1 MQRSENPGVNM
12 HILDWIVL
20 IITLLGIIVYGI
32 YKSTGSRN
40 MGDYFL
46 GNRSMP
52 WYVVMFSVITTQASA
67 ITFISAPGQAFTDGM
82 RFVQFYF
89 GMPLALLFVSFVFMP
104 KFRKEAVF
112 TAYQF
117 LEKRFDVQTRA
128 LTAIL
133 FLLQRGLSA
142 GLTIYAPALI
152 LSSLIGWNIWFA
164 NFVMGGLVIIYTV
177 SGGAKAVAYTQFQQM
192 LVITLGMLL
201 AGWMIVKLLPDGV
214 GFFDAIKI
222 ADAVGNMNAISTH
235 FDWNDK
241 YNLWSGVIGGFFLSL
256 SYFGTDQSQV
266 GRYLSGKSEGESRKG
281 LLTTALVKIPMQYLI
296 LLIGALLIAF
306 YHFHPSP
313 IFFNEAALKKIE
325 STSKIKAFNLLNI
338 SFADLQRKKKED
350 AYQFLN
356 SSDENTKLSYK
367 IELMKD
373 KIQEKRFRSEAKSL
387 LKQADF
393 SIDTNDTN
401 YIFLNF
407 VLHYFPAGL
416 VGLMIAVIF
425 CASWSSTASEL
436 NALSST
442 SVIDLYQRLFAPSRS
457 ENHYMWM
464 SKLFTLFWG
473 LVAIGVAQFAN
484 ALGSMIEAVNVL
496 GSLFYGTV
504 LGVFVVAFFLKYV
517 KGSAVFWAAIVA
529 ELTVIFLYQTNSIA
543 FLWLNMIGCVLVAVL
558 GCLLQWIQNINQVI
572 KK

>member
-1 MQRSENPGVNM
+1 
-12 HILDWIVL
+12 
-20 IITLLGIIVYGI
+20 
-32 YKSTGSRN
+32 
-40 MGDYFL
+40 
-46 GNRSMP
+46 
-52 WYVVMFSVITTQASA
+52 
-67 ITFISAPGQAFTDGM
+67 
-82 RFVQFYF
+82 
-89 GMPLALLFVSFVFMP
+89 
-104 KFRKEAVF
+104 
-112 TAYQF
+112 
-117 LEKRFDVQTRA
+117 
-128 LTAIL
+128 
-133 FLLQRGLSA
+133 
-142 GLTIYAPALI
+142 
-152 LSSLIGWNIWFA
+152 
-164 NFVMGGLVIIYTV
+164 
-177 SGGAKAVAYTQFQQM
+177 
-192 LVITLGMLL
+192 
-201 AGWMIVKLLPDGV
+201 
-214 GFFDAIKI
+214 
-222 ADAVGNMNAISTH
+222 MNAISTH